1 MPPQKA
7 PPQTAPDPRAE
18 LERLRKLKRLRE
30 LQAKAAGQPLPS
42 GPKPDITPFGGAG
55 EFDPKAFAGINVV
68 QSKPLPAPNAPNPIV
83 TAQRESQQQVMTD
96 WAGQQ
101 RDARQAAAAA
111 EAQRKVDQREAD
123 AAFGGMDG
131 LPMRVLDDGTV
142 GPTPQRDLGVR
153 GTVNVLNTPSETG
166 NFLLELGEALA
177 PKRTFDPK
185 DPMAM
190 RYKPAPPKAPEPGPA
205 YDPRSTFG
213 DRGLGGG
220 PAPQRTPTPQPEA
233 FRFPKLPL
241 DAPQNDAEMV
251 ADVGGKFIGA
261 VMMPGGVFGASE
273 KVAAG
278 IGKGLAPTLAKASP
292 IVQQTAGYG
301 GRLGLLGARGAYD
314 AGRIGGIMGEDGSK
328 VKTAYDWAADP
339 LNWAIE
345 PLGSIIYRA
354 TIFLKTGG
362 KQVTPNRVQL
372 EGAMNTLQRADA
384 SPDQLRA
391 AVETINR
398 ITPPPSAAPE
408 AAPTPPYPRPDLD
421 AAQARPTVAP
431 TPEQAA
437 SATPPYPRPDM
448 DPVPPETVTAPPA
461 PVESVGPPK
470 RFSASPEP
478 RGRGVMTRNADRI
491 VGGAV
496 GAWTGGAYDAVAA
509 GADGSENRGFD
520 IINPISGGVAGMLVP
535 RFAGQAWRA
544 GRRAVMPP
552 TKRSAYDARIAY
564 NVLRKQLERAG
575 MRTPEEVVAAKEAS
589 FGGIN
594 ASLLDITQ
602 EGVNTATNLSRLPG
616 TTPGTMRNRAE
627 ELIENRPGRVER
639 YIEETT
645 GLSTAAVSGDVK
657 KLADEAMENASPAYK
672 ALRESY
678 PFGSINSQRLEQIEG
693 LAPHIQA
700 VDEYRLFV
708 AANEGRVVG
717 DFEYWDLVKRDID
730 AKEQQLIDKFGATMD
745 DIRVQ
750 KLESAR
756 SALVAELD
764 NLVKGYSAA
773 RELGGE
779 APKIRE
785 AFAEGQTYFGGR
797 YSGDE
802 VLEKISKWNGV
813 PLTAAQ
819 SGVVRIILG
828 KAKTGGAAVSALSSA
843 RAKEQLAAVF
853 GKAKTDD
860 LQAFLAADA
869 AIVQNASRTNPNVGS
884 ATGQVMLGA
893 GEGMIPAA
901 AEAIRAARNP
911 VEAVLG
917 RMSQSGAYSQ
927 AQRDIMGEML
937 AKGVT
942 AENLAP
948 IFAGRRPR
956 GGGRPRGGAG
966 PTTPQGPPTA
976 GGTGPAG
983 RAAAGPPPRAAAAAA
998 TQQPR
1003 PAPSQEA
1010 VLAAMAQVTQPG
1022 PGRAREPMGPPARE
1036 TIWDGPIP
1044 TKPQSL
1050 RAWIRSQGGI
1060 DDTNYMTGDVAAMM
1074 GGSNRMPG
1082 LINRRDGTGLDELT
1096 RKAYQEG
1103 FDVNPEDAGTLM
1115 RLIEEEFAG
1124 NPSYRIGAKDEWEA
1138 YQDTLRARRD
1148 EEPDQ
1153 NSLGAFPGAGNA
1165 AAAAS
1170 SVGGAAY
1177 GYYNPQDANEDGVID
1192 DYDRQMTAMGMG
1204 FGGLVTAGLVRGAMG
1219 NRPKGPPG
1227 VQSNSFGGG
1236 KAESRPKGPPKQRDA
1251 MAKFKAEMIAAYPKA
1266 KGWNAN
1272 KWRAKLREY
1281 RDMFVAGS
1289 DDGSFSAA
1297 DLGRE
1302 APIAAAAKL
1311 AWDKAQRAD
1320 RLPDSGVEIA
1330 ARIPTSKRPFE
1341 DAGTYRLTPDMEAM
1355 RENPETFNHNM
1366 RLVRKYPGMPEV
1378 PGGKAADVAEAAV
1391 RHTTDNLKYIWRM
1404 IPEKVRERTRK
1415 WYVGANN
1422 RATRM
1427 AKDAD
1432 KPVESMAA
1440 VIASLSPQKD
1450 WNQNVSLGERVVLAL
1465 KTKGNHPW
1473 TPEMEARA
1481 RKIYGNEAYAEDL
1494 EAIRGKT
1501 LGQLTDPYE
1510 KAMWIRVNDEAHSD
1524 RSYYIISPEGE
1535 NVGERGG
1542 IAAWGSNSEIAKA
1555 VKVFENPSRANI
1567 SEVIGK
1573 RNKVRSFYNNIVNP
1587 KSAVDITSDTHAVAA
1602 MWMRPLSGNSP
1613 EVAHNFGNSLA
1624 KAKQPKGWKAA
1635 RSVAGNGSVGTYGL
1649 AHEAYTRAARELS
1662 EEFGQ
1667 TILPRE
1673 VQSVVWEAVRNLFP
1687 ANWKTAANK
1696 AAIDEIWQRFSKG
1709 EITLEGARD
1718 AIVQKAGGFD
1728 AAKWDTPRSH
1738 SELDAEARD
1747 AADAGELL
1755 DEGVP
1760 GRRAK
1765 AVDGGTGRRSAR
1777 GTAGLPSV
1785 RSAGSGGDGGGRY
1798 SSGGLAP
1805 LEGAPNVRGA
1815 TGPDV
1820 GIVSV
1825 AESFAEKSGIP
1836 FRRQARYAEVDEAL
1850 ARRIAQA
1857 YEDMPHAPQDPAVRA
1872 AYENLSRQT
1881 RAQYD
1886 ALVDAGYRFDFFDAA
1901 TDPYK
1906 GNPSDAMRDL
1916 RANKRM
1922 SVYGT
1927 YDGYGTAGV
1936 TGADIANNPMLADT
1950 GVRWTDQNG
1959 VERPVLVND
1968 LFRAVHDAF
1977 GHGLEGAGF
1986 RARGEENA
1994 WQAHMRLYTGDA
2006 RAAAT
2011 NETRGQNS
2019 WVNYGPLGDA
2029 NRTASL
2035 EDTKFARQKTGLM
2048 PEWTWT
2054 ENLVEDALPV
2064 ERSSAAKGPAN
2075 ALKSGRAPVKGP
2087 PAKSGR
2093 RALPGQ
2099 TSQSSPMIGS
2109 ALASGGLTAGATYA
2123 ATGDEDLALR
2133 AGLGAGI
2140 VGGVVGS
2147 RLSKGSTPKPPKGP
2161 PKSAPVKMGFGGS
2174 QQVEERGQMF
2184 YSALSRAVEKSPTT
2198 KAPAGQWKATIAN
2211 SPGVKAEEIEWTG
2224 VNEWLDMQDGPV
2236 TKQQVSAYLKNNGV
2250 EIEETVKGA
2259 GRSSEAQAKYEAM
2272 QRELLPKIDRM
2283 NSLNNQLDKIHA
2295 DLGLLEAVKPNAREQ
2310 IAELSAK
2317 AKSTHAETKSLY
2329 GQINELRADMA
2340 RIQRSGTA
2348 KWSSYTL
2355 PGGENYRE
2363 LLLKMPPPETQ
2374 YYSLLQKLAAK
2385 YDVDRSAS
2393 LESWAPRLTPYERNS
2408 LERAKARYDQEGVG
2422 YKSSHWDEPNVLAHI
2437 RFNERTSADGK
2448 RILAI
2453 SEFQSDW
2460 HQAGRKSG
2468 YRTPEKDAAIKR
2480 AEDALEQARLN
2491 LRKEDARTLKIVTG
2505 YDTLSG
2511 ARSDANYDRNA
2522 LARLR
2527 NNDEEWVRAYD
2538 ENKRLEAKA
2547 REERTGFHVPDAPF
2561 KNNAWAALSLKR
2573 MIRWAAENG
2582 FDEIAWNAGQY
2593 PVERFSLGH
2602 ALGDVTARQMPDGRV
2617 SFTPGNGSRGAR
2629 QTLQTFGEAGRDGD
2643 TIMTREQAMAAFG
2656 EDAGSRMF
2664 DQTIGVDQP
2673 KIFAGDDLNVG
2684 GEKMRNFYDKTL
2696 INEAN
2701 SIGKKYGA
2709 RVYTREIDT
2718 PAGRDGQATVKAGP
2732 KTFHSL
2738 PITPELKKRALGG
2751 QSLFGFRGDA
2761 TLAAL
2766 GSVGGSFANQDDPQ
2780 AGALDGMALALGGKY
2795 ALRGASGKTGAR
2807 NASGANE
2814 QGFGSGPRAQRKG
2827 PPKGPLM
2834 SPKAISELEAA
2845 SKGLPRD
2852 VRSRL
2857 AENAARPLALRVSAA
2872 EAAGDDPSIYAMAAP
2887 FQRIRKPFAADYA
2900 GASSVER
2907 GINEGMA
2914 RIDRQVGPPP
2924 PLDTAGETVRLSERQ
2939 RRLAVGDAT
2948 RKANSLNPYA
2958 NEAAGIPDKPLP
2970 KGLANREKEATDLA
2984 IAAREMLARHRL
2996 TADEYEQAVA
3006 SANQRKAAIA
3016 DALITGRMAPPAR
3029 PGATAT
3035 GVMPGSAGQSLPPRN
3050 MPPVSRR
3057 EADDMAALIF
3067 DREQAK
3073 LLDDVL
3079 SGNVTPRNRSAH
3091 HAALLYT
3098 AGGTLAVAGA
3108 TTTFALVDDY
3118 NRRNRKPAPVEKP
3131 NYTDPG
3137 DPRFVWD
3144 WEKLKSTRNDQ
3155 MQNIQIQLNALP
3167 PNASGVRFNLKPDG
3181 KWSRGGPT
3189 DQAIQ
3194 KWLYDNGFD
3203 PNGPLTMEHAE
3214 LLDQQVLEARRATRT
3229 DLDRVR

>member
-7 PPQTAPDPRAE
+7 PQQTAPDPRAE

-42 GPKPDITPFGGAG
+42 GPKPNIAPMGGVG

-68 QSKPLPAPNAPNPIV
+68 RSKPLPAPNAPNPIV
-83 TAQRESQQQVMTD
+83 TAQRASQQQVMTD

-111 EAQRKVDQREAD
+111 EAKRKVDQREAD

-166 NFLLELGEALA
+166 NFLLELGDAGTKMLHDSGLWGQ
-177 PKRTFDPK
+177 PKT
-185 DPMAM
+185 
-190 RYKPAPPKAPEPGPA
+190 KPAPLPD
-205 YDPRSTFG
+205 YDPRATFG
-213 DRGLGGG
+213 NRGLGN
-220 PAPQRTPTPQPEA
+220 APLPPTSATPQPEE
-233 FRFPKLPL
+233 FRIWQGQGRFPKLPL
-241 DAPQNDAEMV
+241 DAPTNDAEMV

-261 VMMPGGVFGASE
+261 VLMPGGVYGASE
-273 KVAAG
+273 KLAAG

-354 TIFLKTGG
+354 SIFLKTGG

-398 ITPPPSAAPE
+398 ITPPPAAAPE
-408 AAPTPPYPRPDLD
+408 VAPTPPYPRPDLD
-421 AAQARPTVAP
+421 AAQARPTAAP

-448 DPVPPETVTAPPA
+448 DPVQPETAQPAAVTPPPA
-461 PVESVGPPK
+461 PVEAVGPPK
-470 RFSASPEP
+470 RFSESPEP
-478 RGRGVMTRNADRI
+478 RGGGFLVRNADRI
-491 VGGAV
+491 GGGAL

-509 GADGSENRGFD
+509 GADGNENRGPD

-535 RFAGQAWRA
+535 RFAAQAWRA
-544 GRRAVMPP
+544 GRRAAMPP
-552 TKRSAYDARIAY
+552 ANRSAYDTRIAY

-589 FGGIN
+589 FGGIDN
-594 ASLLDITQ
+594 ALLDMTQ

-616 TTPGTMRNRAE
+616 STSGTMRNRAE
-627 ELIENRPGRVER
+627 ELLENRPGRVER

-657 KLADEAMENASPAYK
+657 KLADEAMANATPAYK
-672 ALRESY
+672 ALRDGY
-678 PFGSINSQRLEQIEG
+678 PLGSINSQRLEQIEG

-700 VDEYRLFV
+700 VDEYRLLI

-745 DIRVQ
+745 DIRIQ
-750 KLESAR
+750 KLESTR
-756 SALVAELD
+756 SALVKELD
-764 NLVKGYSAA
+764 NLVKGYKEA
-773 RELGGE
+773 RDLGGE

-819 SGVVRIILG
+819 SGVIRIILG
-828 KAKTGGAAVSALSSA
+828 KAKSGGAAVSALSSA

-976 GGTGPAG
+976 GGAGPAAG
-983 RAAAGPPPRAAAAAA
+983 AAAGPPPRAAAAA

-1010 VLAAMAQVTQPG
+1010 VLAAMAQVTKPG
-1022 PGRAREPMGPPARE
+1022 PGRARSPMGPPARE

-1050 RAWIRSQGGI
+1050 LAWIRSQRGI
-1060 DDTNYMTGDVAAMM
+1060 DDTNYMTGDVAAIM
-1074 GGSNRMPG
+1074 GRPNGMPG
-1082 LINRRDGTGLDELT
+1082 LINRKDGTGLDELT

-1115 RLIEEEFAG
+1115 RLIEEEFGG
-1124 NPSYRIGAKDEWEA
+1124 NPSYRIGAAEEWQT
-1138 YQDTLRARRD
+1138 YQDTLRARRG

-1204 FGGLVTAGLVRGAMG
+1204 FGGLVSAGLVRGAMG
-1219 NRPKGPPG
+1219 SRPKGPPG

-1236 KAESRPKGPPKQRDA
+1236 KAESRPKGPPKQPDA

-1311 AWDKAQRAD
+1311 AWDRAQRAD

-1355 RENPETFNHNM
+1355 RENPETFRHNM

-1404 IPEKVRERTRK
+1404 IPEKVRERTRI
-1415 WYVGANN
+1415 WYVGANS

-1450 WNQNVSLGERVVLAL
+1450 WNQNVSLGERVVSAL

-1687 ANWKTAANK
+1687 AKWKTAANK

-1927 YDGYGTAGV
+1927 YDGFGTAGV

-1959 VERPVLVND
+1959 VERPVVVND

-2035 EDTKFARQKTGLM
+2035 EDTKFARQKTGLL
-2048 PEWTWT
+2048 PEWAWT

-2064 ERSSAAKGPAN
+2064 QRSSAAKSPAN

-2087 PAKSGR
+2087 PTRK
-2093 RALPGQ
+2093 LPGQ
-2099 TSQSSPMIGS
+2099 TSQSSPVIGS

-2147 RLSKGSTPKPPKGP
+2147 RLSKGSTPKGPPPASGAPRPPPVRMGFGSRDLPMDEASRMGRAREQGFDVDTPLYHGTSSDFDEFRISEDGHFGPGVYLTRNPQVASQYAAKASGPNGANVRPVYVRGKIATGDKYDDVFVDVAEKFPDETNDQLNVRAVAILKKRGYAGIEGDGQLSIFDPSNIRGKFAKFDPSETQSSKLLAGVSGNPEAIGAAGGTAIGMATAPDQNGDGVVDAQERMLGGAGGAVSGGIAGRLLRGGSGAAPRANPPVAQGFGGRPKPPPAKGPPKPRVSPPKGP
-2161 PKSAPVKMGFGGS
+2161 GT
-2174 QQVEERGQMF
+2174 
-2184 YSALSRAVEKSPTT
+2184 LSRMVAGGAIGGIAGGVAGEADPQTAETAQRIADT
-2198 KAPAGQWKATIAN
+2198 KALLDGLLGDISTLEADKAFFRDAEITEIQKRLKREGKN
-2211 SPGVKAEEIEWTG
+2211 IGNTGPNRDGV
-2224 VNEWLDMQDGPV
+2224 DGINKGL
-2236 TKQQVSAYLKNNGV
+2236 TQKG
-2250 EIEETVKGA
+2250 IEEFK
-2259 GRSSEAQAKYEAM
+2259 AQIE
-2272 QRELLPKIDRM
+2272 
-2283 NSLNNQLDKIHA
+2283 A
-2295 DLGLLEAVKPNAREQ
+2295 DLNAAYARRTTLE
-2310 IAELSAK
+2310 
-2317 AKSTHAETKSLY
+2317 T
-2329 GQINELRADMA
+2329 
-2340 RIQRSGTA
+2340 
-2348 KWSSYTL
+2348 
-2355 PGGENYRE
+2355 
-2363 LLLKMPPPETQ
+2363 
-2374 YYSLLQKLAAK
+2374 
-2385 YDVDRSAS
+2385 
-2393 LESWAPRLTPYERNS
+2393 
-2408 LERAKARYDQEGVG
+2408 
-2422 YKSSHWDEPNVLAHI
+2422 
-2437 RFNERTSADGK
+2437 
-2448 RILAI
+2448 
-2453 SEFQSDW
+2453 
-2460 HQAGRKSG
+2460 
-2468 YRTPEKDAAIKR
+2468 R
-2480 AEDALEQARLN
+2480 AEKLKQDASFEATRPTDEQQQFR
-2491 LRKEDARTLKIVTG
+2491 D
-2505 YDTLSG
+2505 
-2511 ARSDANYDRNA
+2511 
-2522 LARLR
+2522 
-2527 NNDEEWVRAYD
+2527 
-2538 ENKRLEAKA
+2538 
-2547 REERTGFHVPDAPF
+2547 FAP
-2561 KNNAWAALSLKR
+2561 L
-2573 MIRWAAENG
+2573 
-2582 FDEIAWNAGQY
+2582 
-2593 PVERFSLGH
+2593 
-2602 ALGDVTARQMPDGRV
+2602 
-2617 SFTPGNGSRGAR
+2617 
-2629 QTLQTFGEAGRDGD
+2629 
-2643 TIMTREQAMAAFG
+2643 
-2656 EDAGSRMF
+2656 
-2664 DQTIGVDQP
+2664 
-2673 KIFAGDDLNVG
+2673 VG
-2684 GEKMRNFYDKTL
+2684 GVV
-2696 INEAN
+2696 
-2701 SIGKKYGA
+2701 G
-2709 RVYTREIDT
+2709 
-2718 PAGRDGQATVKAGP
+2718 
-2732 KTFHSL
+2732 
-2738 PITPELKKRALGG
+2738 
-2751 QSLFGFRGDA
+2751 
-2761 TLAAL
+2761 AAL
-2766 GSVGGSFANQDDPQ
+2766 GKSIRLGGSIYSKAAAKPVIARLDALLNATPIAKPKTPAQRAAVMSEIDRRASDLNEFWREGGANTPRSLSERVGMKPTRGVPFASKGNGDWAARAPRNVMSPSELFPDRFIGRNVGPVDALVGGAGATEAYLADQNAQRVKGDLNKAYIAAKDDPSEKNLARVQ
-2780 AGALDGMALALGGKY
+2780 ELEDQYALSKGWAMLGTGLAVGTGIGVFTSKY
-2795 ALRGASGKTGAR
+2795 ARKRGDVSTAEQELAILR
-2807 NASGANE
+2807 
-2814 QGFGSGPRAQRKG
+2814 RAIADLKKQTNKAAG
-2827 PPKGPLM
+2827 PPKP
-2834 SPKAISELEAA
+2834 PVTPPVVTPPPVAA
-2845 SKGLPRD
+2845 ST
-2852 VRSRL
+2852 V
-2857 AENAARPLALRVSAA
+2857 
-2872 EAAGDDPSIYAMAAP
+2872 I
-2887 FQRIRKPFAADYA
+2887 
-2900 GASSVER
+2900 
-2907 GINEGMA
+2907 
-2914 RIDRQVGPPP
+2914 P
-2924 PLDTAGETVRLSERQ
+2924 PL
-2939 RRLAVGDAT
+2939 
-2948 RKANSLNPYA
+2948 
-2958 NEAAGIPDKPLP
+2958 
-2970 KGLANREKEATDLA
+2970 
-2984 IAAREMLARHRL
+2984 
-2996 TADEYEQAVA
+2996 
-3006 SANQRKAAIA
+3006 
-3016 DALITGRMAPPAR
+3016 PPAR
-3029 PGATAT
+3029 PRRT
-3035 GVMPGSAGQSLPPRN
+3035 QRPPI
-3050 MPPVSRR
+3050 P
-3057 EADDMAALIF
+3057 
-3067 DREQAK
+3067 
-3073 LLDDVL
+3073 
-3079 SGNVTPRNRSAH
+3079 
-3091 HAALLYT
+3091 
-3098 AGGTLAVAGA
+3098 
-3108 TTTFALVDDY
+3108 
-3118 NRRNRKPAPVEKP
+3118 
-3131 NYTDPG
+3131 
-3137 DPRFVWD
+3137 
-3144 WEKLKSTRNDQ
+3144 
-3155 MQNIQIQLNALP
+3155 
-3167 PNASGVRFNLKPDG
+3167 
-3181 KWSRGGPT
+3181 
-3189 DQAIQ
+3189 
-3194 KWLYDNGFD
+3194 
-3203 PNGPLTMEHAE
+3203 
-3214 LLDQQVLEARRATRT
+3214 
-3229 DLDRVR
+3229 